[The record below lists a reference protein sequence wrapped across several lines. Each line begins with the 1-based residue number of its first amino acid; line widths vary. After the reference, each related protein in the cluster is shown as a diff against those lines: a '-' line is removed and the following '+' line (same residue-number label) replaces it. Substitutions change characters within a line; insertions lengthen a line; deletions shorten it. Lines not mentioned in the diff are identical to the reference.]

1 MSRDRRRSGVGVA
14 PTPHRRRTGGPPISE
29 WAPEQFRSAFRSA
42 MLEIARMTQ
51 NAGTQGQPHL
61 RSRQHTPLSGVH
73 TPNTRGRSPMT
84 RGASQLS
91 PHPGQLRTHPPP
103 GATHPPP
110 GATHSPTRGNSPP
123 HPGQLTPGRD
133 SPPGELT
140 SPPGET
146 HPAQAV
152 PTRGTHGE
160 SPVTPEG
167 GRARGNCATHTSCTP
182 PLGSRSTNP
191 PGAIWA

>member
-1 MSRDRRRSGVGVA
+1 MEHEYPAGAITAKVRLPSVRQLLSRDRRRSGVGVA

-61 RSRQHTPLSGVH
+61 RSHQHTPLSGVH
-73 TPNTRGRSPMT
+73 PPNTRSRSPMT

-123 HPGQLTPGRD
+123 TRGNSPRVGTPHPGNSRPHPGKLTRLRP
-133 SPPGELT
+133 SPPGEL
-140 SPPGET
+140 EC
-146 HPAQAV
+146 AQ
-152 PTRGTHGE
+152 
-160 SPVTPEG
+160 
-167 GRARGNCATHTSCTP
+167 
-182 PLGSRSTNP
+182 
-191 PGAIWA
+191 